1 MIRIK
6 TQVRNAI
13 QFHKKSP
20 NKYEIL
26 NVEITYYPYI
36 ILVIY
41 QQSSQMISSRFISSD
56 PYPSYN
62 VHQTH
67 WSLYINMHIYVVIH
81 LLVLTLSFS
90 SISDPLSSSSLTVST
105 WPLWAAIIRAV
116 TPAYCYDNNDDD
128 WMRPISVL
136 EDK

>member
-1 MIRIK
+1 MILIK
-6 TQVRNAI
+6 TQVRNVI
-13 QFHKKSP
+13 LFHQKSSY
-20 NKYEIL
+20 KYEIL

-36 ILVIY
+36 ILIIY
-41 QQSSQMISSRFISSD
+41 QQSSHLISSHQG
-56 PYPSYN
+56 PSYD
-62 VHQTH
+62 VHPTH

-105 WPLWAAIIRAV
+105 WPLWAAHIRAV
-116 TPAYCYDNNDDD
+116 TPAWCYDD